1 MKSETTARAL
11 DAFCPPRQ
19 AWLLTVFLLFYY
31 TVQLKGC
38 RLSQHNIFDQQ
49 CRVELSVNVRCK
61 WAPLV
66 EFRRMGWRYLKRFT
80 LRQIVSYRYFCRRS
94 SGRTLKILNTLIWF
108 WQVNAAIEFLKNS
121 KPQTNYHHWLR
132 HNNLMP
138 HWLSTRKTTTPGGPL
153 YHDLNRCSTGVGV
166 LDLNMCFRALAF
178 SEAKLSSLFS
188 SSGIVSSLL
197 NLVAFLVIEILSL
210 DLSCSNTCFGYCPLC
225 ASDNDWALLLLF
237 WMLFLHQSG
246 LFLRLFLGC
255 TAFPHLL

>member
-1 MKSETTARAL
+1 MYVFTRKTKPKPKQKNSVKSETTARAL

-38 RLSQHNIFDQQ
+38 RLSQHNIFHQR
-49 CRVELSVNVRCK
+49 CRVELSVNVQCK

-138 HWLSTRKTTTPGGPL
+138 HWLSTRKTTTPGRPL
-153 YHDLNRCSTGVGV
+153 YCSW
-166 LDLNMCFRALAF
+166 F
-178 SEAKLSSLFS
+178 SWVMKSFVNSLHQLTRME
-188 SSGIVSSLL
+188 V
-197 NLVAFLVIEILSL
+197 
-210 DLSCSNTCFGYCPLC
+210 
-225 ASDNDWALLLLF
+225 
-237 WMLFLHQSG
+237 FLH
-246 LFLRLFLGC
+246 
-255 TAFPHLL
+255 TA